1 MKPENKDM
9 LNKIKNKGA
18 GFKAPERY
26 FKEFGNNFS
35 ENLNKTKHGFKSPEN
50 YFENLE
56 DKILV
61 KINKSDLAKNTG
73 FETPDNYFDN
83 FDNEILTKINSNKSS
98 KVISLNNYNYI
109 KIISF
114 SIAASFLLFI
124 GINKFKSNTNS
135 FNFETVAI
143 TEIENWVENDLIS
156 FNTYDITETF
166 SDIDLVIDENY
177 SDEEILDY
185 LDNTD
190 IENLIFEN

>member
-1 MKPENKDM
+1 MKPENKNI

-18 GFKAPERY
+18 GFKAPE
-26 FKEFGNNFS
+26 
-35 ENLNKTKHGFKSPEN
+35 N

-56 DKILV
+56 DKILS
-61 KINKSDLAKNTG
+61 KINKSDLTKNTG
-73 FETPDNYFDN
+73 FKTPDKYFENIDN
-83 FDNEILTKINSNKSS
+83 KILTKIKSNKSS
-98 KVISLNNYNYI
+98 KVVSLKNYNYI

-124 GINKFKSNTNS
+124 GINKFKSNSNN

-143 TEIENWVENDLIS
+143 SEIENWVENDLIS
-156 FNTYDITETF
+156 FNAYDIAETF
-166 SDIDLVIDENY
+166 SDIDLIIDDNY

-190 IENLIFEN
+190 IENLIIEN